1 MYIKTFRMEPLSVN
15 SHLAWIPDGR
25 AVVVDCGGE
34 PEKVLREITD
44 RRLALTA
51 VLLTHLHFDHMLG
64 ARRLAEATG
73 APVLGPAAD
82 FFLLGPQA
90 DALGLTDLPPGRRVF
105 LDEPC
110 LVLPVPGHT
119 PGHLAYFFPKS
130 LTAFTGD
137 SLFAGSVG
145 RTDGP
150 GGDAGA
156 LLASIRERLLTL
168 PDAVELFPGHGPS
181 TTVGREKTT
190 NPFFAA
196 PGRKT

>member
-1 MYIKTFRMEPLSVN
+1 MYIKTFRMEPLGVN

-34 PEKVLREITD
+34 PEMVLREIAK
-44 RRLALTA
+44 RRLVLTA

-73 APVLGPAAD
+73 ALVLGPAAD
-82 FFLLGPQA
+82 LFLLGAQA
-90 DALGLTDLPPGRRVF
+90 AVLGMTDLPPGRHVF

-150 GGDAGA
+150 RGDAEA
-156 LLASIRERLLTL
+156 LLASIRDRLLTL
-168 PDAVELFPGHGPS
+168 PEAVELFPGHGPS
-181 TTVGREKTT
+181 TTVGREKAT
-190 NPFFAA
+190 NPFFTS
-196 PGRKT
+196 PGLNL